1 MAVKGPAFNEIL
13 ELKLNGRLAFKKQFD
28 LAKPAPTF
36 CFFPF
41 EFLLFL
47 LRDLFRVWWWR
58 FEPVIQL
65 ILIT

>member
-13 ELKLNGRLAFKKQFD
+13 ELKLDDRLAFKKQFD
-28 LAKPAPTF
+28 LPKSAPAF

-47 LRDLFRVWWWR
+47 LRDFFRVWWRR